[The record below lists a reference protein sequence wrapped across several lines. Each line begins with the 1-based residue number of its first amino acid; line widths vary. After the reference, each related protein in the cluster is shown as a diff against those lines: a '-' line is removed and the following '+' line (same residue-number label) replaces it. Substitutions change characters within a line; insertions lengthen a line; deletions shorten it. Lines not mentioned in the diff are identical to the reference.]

1 MRQEAVELSKK
12 SGFFKKLLDNA
23 EFGVITTDRDGFIV
37 YMNKYYS
44 DFLDMKPN
52 DVLGHNIARFVPNS
66 KMARVGSSGVP
77 EINHIH
83 EFVNQ
88 NTTTIV
94 HRVPIFEDGKVIAV
108 FGIILVKGSD
118 SESIL
123 EKMSLLTTKIK
134 LYEDELKKNYRS
146 AQFTF
151 DKIIGDSP
159 DIQAIRKEAK
169 RASENNFPVLI
180 TGESGTGKELLA
192 QSIHNAS
199 SRSQYPFVRINC
211 AAIPKELFEAELF
224 GYEKGSFTGASHKG
238 KVGKFE
244 LANKGTIFLD
254 EIGDMPLELQPNC

>member
-1 MRQEAVELSKK
+1 MLQYIKEVNMRQEAVELSKK

-134 LYEDELKKNYRS
+134 LYEDELKNYRS

-151 DKIIGDSP
+151 DKIIGDSPP

-211 AAIPKELFEAELF
+211 AAIPPKELFEAELF

-238 KVGKFE
+238 RWAS
-244 LANKGTIFLD
+244 LNWQIKGLFFW
-254 EIGDMPLELQPNC
+254 MR